1 MIRSIARMCSA
12 AVPALITTAIL
23 TTGCMN
29 GVRQPAARARQLNG
43 ESVVLV
49 GEEPASLAY
58 LPSPGAAVSVRAG
71 YQAGQGVIEY
81 VAGKDYAVDI
91 AAGTIRRL
99 PGSRIP
105 DFRTNSLYGQ
115 KEFDHSKFPGFGN
128 TGFFAFVNYAHAS
141 VAWPVQSSQVALLPK
156 SAAKLA
162 AGGDF
167 KIVAYGD
174 SITAG
179 GDATRPEWIFWNRWA
194 ESLRAKH
201 PASRIQAVNGAT
213 GGDSTVQG
221 LQRLQAKV
229 LGEKPDLVIIGFGM
243 NDHNKGGVPLPQFM
257 ANLKEMIRRIRSET
271 GAEVLL
277 FSAFP
282 PNPHWKYGSHRMEAY
297 AEATEIVARETGC
310 AFADV
315 FNNWQTFSTRKKPE
329 DLLGNNINHPNDF
342 GHWMYFRVLEAT
354 GL

>member
-1 MIRSIARMCSA
+1 MIRFLARVCLPVFPLLT
-12 AVPALITTAIL
+12 AVAVLTSGCHSSSHAPARSERL
-23 TTGCMN
+23 
-29 GVRQPAARARQLNG
+29 VG
-43 ESVVLV
+43 ESLILI
-49 GEEPASLAY
+49 GEEPASLAF
-58 LPSPGAAVSVRAG
+58 LPTPGTAITVRGG
-71 YQAGQGVIEY
+71 YQAGQGVTDY
-81 VAGKDYAVDI
+81 VVGKDYAVDM

-105 DFRTNSLYGQ
+105 DFRTNVLYGQ
-115 KEFDHSKFPGFGN
+115 KQFDHSKFPGFGN
-128 TGFFAFVNYAHAS
+128 TRFFAFADYTHPAT
-141 VAWPVQSSQVALLPK
+141 AWPVQSSQIARLPK
-156 SAAKLA
+156 SVAKLK

-167 KIVAYGD
+167 KLVAYGD

-194 ESLRAKH
+194 ESLQAKH
-201 PASRIQAVNGAT
+201 PSARIKAVNGAT
-213 GGDSTVQG
+213 GGDSSVQG
-221 LQRLQAKV
+221 LQRLQVKV
-229 LGEKPDLVIIGFGM
+229 LAEKPDLVLVGFGM

-257 ANLKEMIRRIRSET
+257 ANLKEIIARIRSET
-271 GAEVLL
+271 GAEVVL

-282 PNPHWKYGSHRMEAY
+282 PNPEWRHSSHRMEAY
-297 AEATEIVARETGC
+297 AGATEVVARETGC

-315 FNNWQTFSTRKKPE
+315 FNNWQAFSTRKKPE